1 MADLIDV
8 KSTDRVAIFGQTG
21 SGKTYFARYLVR
33 SVRRLVVL
41 DPKGMLRGKWGL
53 LEWGP
58 RTRKRLRNGLPV
70 RVRIPA
76 PLSGDWE
83 PYLREIYNAGD
94 LVLYID
100 EMYGVVP
107 IGKRAP
113 NYLNAIYTR
122 GRELGIGV
130 IAVSQRP
137 AWIPREMISE
147 STWFFCFR
155 LMLEDDRRSVA
166 QIMGP
171 AALGFIRDRYGFLT
185 YNAEWETP
193 IYTPQLIVR
202 RAS

>member
-21 SGKTYFARYLVR
+21 SGKTFFARYLVR
-33 SVRRLVVL
+33 SARRLVVM

-53 LEWGP
+53 QEWSS
-58 RTRKRLRNGLPV
+58 RTRKRLKNGFPV

-76 PLSGDWE
+76 PISGNWE
-83 PYLREIYNAGD
+83 PYLVEIYNAGD

-185 YNAEWETP
+185 YNAEWEAP
-193 IYTPQLIVR
+193 VYTPQLIVR